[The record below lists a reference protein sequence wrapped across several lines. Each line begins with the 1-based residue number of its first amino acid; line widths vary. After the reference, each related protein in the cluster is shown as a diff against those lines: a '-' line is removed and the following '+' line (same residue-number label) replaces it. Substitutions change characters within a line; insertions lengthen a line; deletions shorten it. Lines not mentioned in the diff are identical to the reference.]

1 MIDMRY
7 KPRNLPQVS
16 APYTHVVEKLNDEG
30 IENEMV
36 NVDPEDLNPMQ
47 GIVFSDEVGT
57 FDSKEEIEPIWISKD
72 HDIVDGHHR
81 FMKAL
86 MAEKPIECVKVG
98 LNGKDTARVLN
109 KIQDIFEYEEQQKM
123 EEVLGQD
130 VLNDKNDN
138 SYDFDF
144 INSIEETEKTKG
156 EKAKVYAYRQEPI
169 LKNSVI
175 GNFFVLEPLSGYDK
189 YEIEFD
195 NLLNTSDLG
204 VNCHSGEVP
213 IDTLAKAWFPNV
225 DFQKLSEDQNNTP
238 IMNLKNKAIA
248 ERAKKM
254 GYDGIK
260 YGDIMIQG
268 LK

>member
-1 MIDMRY
+1 MSKIAPY
-7 KPRNLPQVS
+7 YLPQMS

-30 IENEMV
+30 IENE
-36 NVDPEDLNPMQ
+36 NVKLDPEDLKPMQ
-47 GIVFSDEVGT
+47 GIVFSDKVSE
-57 FDSKEEIEPIWISKD
+57 FDHEEMDPIWISKD

-81 FMKAL
+81 FMRAL
-86 MAEKPIECVKVG
+86 NAQKPIECIKVN

-109 KIQDIFEYEEQQKM
+109 KIQDIFEYEELQKM
-123 EEVLGQD
+123 EEVVGQD
-130 VLNDKNDN
+130 VINDKNDK

-144 INSIEETEKTKG
+144 IGSIEEMKNPKG
-156 EKAKVYAYRQEPI
+156 QKAKVYAYRQEPI
-169 LKNSVI
+169 LKGSVI

-213 IDTLAKAWFPNV
+213 TDTLAKAWFPNV

-238 IMNLKNKAIA
+238 IMNIKNKAIA